1 MYYRLL
7 LLCTLL
13 VSGTVLFAQS
23 SNAYKKEI
31 KKFRKAHIKEL
42 VKDDHAPINKKS
54 ARQLDFFPADP
65 SYNVQAK
72 IELTPDAESFEMATY
87 SGQTRP
93 YVQYGIATFELNG
106 QEIQLAIYQSLKLRA
121 MPMYRDYLFLP
132 FKDATNGESTY
143 GGGRYIDLKLS
154 DIKEGQLDLDLN
166 KTYNPYCAY
175 SDGYSCPI
183 PPVENHLD
191 IAIEAGERGW
201 FEKK

>member
-1 MYYRLL
+1 MYYRFL
-7 LLCTLL
+7 LLCMLL
-13 VSGTVLFAQS
+13 ASSTILFAQS
-23 SNAYKKEI
+23 SNNYKKEI
-31 KKFRKAHIKEL
+31 KKFRRAHVKEL
-42 VKDDHAPINKKS
+42 VKDDRAPINKKN
-54 ARQLDFFPADP
+54 ARQLNFFPADP
-65 SYNVQAK
+65 SYKVQAK
-72 IELTPDAESFEMATY
+72 VELTPDAEGFEMATY
-87 SGQTRP
+87 SGQKRP
-93 YVQYGIATFELNG
+93 YVQYGIVAFKLNG

-143 GGGRYIDLKLS
+143 GGGRYIDLKMS
-154 DIKEGQLDLDLN
+154 DIKEGQLVLDFN

-183 PPVENHLD
+183 PPIENHLD